1 MKNLHKNTNL
11 LNQNGNALITLLFFI
26 VIAVTVISSTALVL
40 SANMLSTHSVEQ
52 GTEAY
57 YAAESGAE
65 NGILDVLR
73 NPPITIS
80 VAQTMPI
87 GNGHADI
94 TISDTI
100 VGTSKKIIST
110 GTSGTSTRK
119 IEVDLK
125 NESSGI
131 NVTSWKEIE

>member
-1 MKNLHKNTNL
+1 MKNLLKNNNL
-11 LNQNGNALITLLFFI
+11 LNENGNALITLLFFI

-65 NGILDVLR
+65 NGMLDVLR
-73 NPPITIS
+73 NPLITIT
-80 VAQTMPI
+80 VAQHMSV

-94 TISDTI
+94 TISDN
-100 VGTSKKIIST
+100 GTKKQITST
-110 GTSGTSTRK
+110 GTSGTSVRK
-119 IEVDLK
+119 IQVELK
-125 NESSGI
+125 NESTGFKI
-131 NVTSWKEIE
+131 TSWKEIE